1 MIAALLLFSA
11 SASLAP
17 AASAPPS
24 ARPREGSGRSQ
35 TSVGRDLDVAE
46 PVSGNVV
53 GVLSSVRIAARVSGN
68 VIVWGG
74 DVVFAPGG
82 SVDGN
87 LSVFGGE
94 IVGGRRPIPVA
105 GAVSTP
111 GSLLRLYLDEMH
123 RPPWE
128 EASRLAAMRG
138 LRIVALSVWLL
149 GSLLLLYLFGSP
161 FARAAAAAEGDWTR
175 ALLAGAFGVLT
186 LFLAASASLALLPA
200 ALSIPIAIAVGAF
213 AVVAK
218 IFGMGALF
226 LIVGQKLLQNV
237 EPRRRPMALAAGF
250 ALVGGVSLIP
260 LVGALVWSIASVV
273 AVGVALASRFGT
285 PRFSVSVP

>member
-1 MIAALLLFSA
+1 MIAAAFVLT
-11 SASLAP
+11 ASLAP
-17 AASAPPS
+17 VASAISS
-24 ARPREGSGRSQ
+24 AAPAARRSQ
-35 TSVGRDLDVAE
+35 TSVGRDIDVRE
-46 PVSGNVV
+46 PVAGNVV
-53 GVLSSVRIAARVSGN
+53 GVLSSVRVGSRVSGN

-87 LSVFGGE
+87 LSVFGGD
-94 IVGGRRPIPVA
+94 ISGVRGPLPVA

-128 EASRLAAMRG
+128 DASRLSALRG
-138 LRIVALSVWLL
+138 LKVVALSLWLL

-161 FARAAAAAEGDWTR
+161 FARAAAAAEGDWPR
-175 ALLAGAFGVLT
+175 ALLAGALGVMT

-226 LIVGQKLLQNV
+226 LFVGQKLVRSV
-237 EPRRRPMALAAGF
+237 EPSKRPLSLAAGF
-250 ALVGGVSLIP
+250 ALLGGVSLIP
-260 LVGALVWSIASVV
+260 LVGALVWSIASIV
-273 AVGVALASRFGT
+273 AVGIALASRFGT
-285 PRFSVSVP
+285 PRFSVAVS